1 MREAH
6 ITYNK
11 QKKVITIDQRGSKGE
26 LGARHHA
33 SYLYLAY
40 HCSPDRTAHEL
51 GYRDTTMLYLYYRE
65 LVTQEEAQKF
75 WSIKPE
81 FRSYVWGDPAMRC
94 LLHITSL
101 EKMTQ
106 KTL

>member
-26 LGARHHA
+26 LGARHHEQYPYA
-33 SYLYLAY
+33 AY
-40 HCSPDRTAHEL
+40 HCSPERTAHEL
-51 GYRDTTMLYLYYRE
+51 GYRGTTMRYRHYRE

-75 WSIKPE
+75 WSIKP
-81 FRSYVWGDPAMRC
+81 
-94 LLHITSL
+94 
-101 EKMTQ
+101 
-106 KTL
+106 